1 MGKFIDPGPSQHTV
15 KVVNKHRGKA
25 SRLIGVG
32 KHMKNYLK
40 RRKDSL
46 KEAEDGSPALSPPNA
61 VRNKPKASEFQNL
74 NFNVVSNFKM
84 SHLQLLK
91 PISDIFAADDLK
103 AK

>member
-15 KVVNKHRGKA
+15 KVVNKQRGKA
-25 SRLIGVG
+25 SRQIGVG

-40 RRKDSL
+40 RRKESL
-46 KEAEDGSPALSPPNA
+46 KGAEDGLPGLPGLNSTGS
-61 VRNKPKASEFQNL
+61 KSKTSEFQNL
-74 NFNVVSNFKM
+74 NFKVVSDFKK

>member
-25 SRLIGVG
+25 SRQVGVG

-46 KEAEDGSPALSPPNA
+46 KEADDGSPTLSA
-61 VRNKPKASEFQNL
+61 TRSKSKTSEFQNL
-74 NFNVVSNFKM
+74 SFKVVSDFKK